1 MEILKEIAM
10 LKKIRLELA
19 RNDEFPEGSS
29 AHGYEFVAPLDRTGK
44 IDEDKWGA
52 SRDKC
57 RVVRFWGS
65 DEHEHGHLVRRGG
78 SGWAFSYTKAG
89 DIDVDDETGYRF
101 SDHTFRPGEYV
112 SLSEHGEHPH
122 TFRVARVTDLPK

>member
-1 MEILKEIAM
+1 M

-19 RNDEFPEGSS
+19 RSDEFPEGSN
-29 AHGYEFVAPLDRTGK
+29 AHGYEFVAPLDHNGK
-44 IDEDKWGA
+44 IDKTRWDD

-78 SGWAFSYTKAG
+78 SGWAFNYEKAG
-89 DIDVDDETGYRF
+89 DIDIDDEAGYRF
-101 SDHTFRPGEYV
+101 SDHAFRPGEYV
-112 SLSEHGEHPH
+112 SLAEQGGTQTHFASSE
-122 TFRVARVTDLPK
+122 